1 MSDKKLPSDLS
12 RSKISQEINLDEL
25 LTKSMKRVYDLI
37 EKPLDR
43 FSEIEL
49 NRRILEINVSRKEG
63 RSKRVAQMFSFS
75 LEVFDSVVGS
85 IWFPLEFDPG
95 RILLKG
101 I

>member
-49 NRRILEINVSRKEG
+49 NRRILEINVSRKERKEQ
-63 RSKRVAQMFSFS
+63 RSCSNA
-75 LEVFDSVVGS
+75 
-85 IWFPLEFDPG
+85 
-95 RILLKG
+95 
-101 I
+101 

>member
-1 MSDKKLPSDLS
+1 MKQSPTERIDNQNQYSPTSKVMSDKKLPSDLS

-49 NRRILEINVSRKEG
+49 NRRILEINVSRKERKEQ
-63 RSKRVAQMFSFS
+63 RSCSNA
-75 LEVFDSVVGS
+75 
-85 IWFPLEFDPG
+85 
-95 RILLKG
+95 
-101 I
+101 